1 MQLSFL
7 FLKLKFTYTI
17 YKTKGKIK
25 NRTEGQK
32 LRKIIKI
39 FFAFSLIFCSFV
51 FTSIYIMSDDVAE
64 SYKVNHGEELQMDTL
79 IPVTAV
85 YNGVK
90 MSQSVYARQ
99 VGESFEV
106 DLKIFGVIPFS
117 TVNVQIVDDMYVAVL
132 GNPFGMKIYTD
143 GVLVIEST
151 DIITDSGKTNPALA
165 AGIKVGDYIKGVN
178 GQTVTCNE
186 DLLQMVTKSDGKA
199 MSFEV
204 VRDGE
209 SFLYEVIPV
218 IDKESGVYRIGIW
231 VRDSSAGI
239 GTLTFYSPSNDVVC
253 GLGHGIC
260 DSDTETLLSVEE
272 GELVEA
278 SIVGVVKGSA
288 GNPGSLKGKFTYG
301 SIADISLNS
310 EQGVYGIA
318 KQEISSTNLTEIA
331 LKQEV
336 YDGEAQILCTVDG
349 DTPKLYSC
357 EIKRTG
363 SSNSKTQNLIVT
375 VTDKE
380 LINATGGIVQGMS
393 GSPILQD
400 GKLVGALTHV
410 LVSDSLTGYG
420 IYAENMLEVAQSV
433 SNNVGQGLAPAEEQL
448 KDAS

>member
-1 MQLSFL
+1 M
-7 FLKLKFTYTI
+7 KKF
-17 YKTKGKIK
+17 
-25 NRTEGQK
+25 
-32 LRKIIKI
+32 IKI
-39 FFAFSLIFCSFV
+39 LFAILLVFCSYV
-51 FTSIYIMSDDVAE
+51 FTSIYIMSGDVAQ
-64 SYKVNHGEELQMDTL
+64 SYKVNRGEELQMDTFM
-79 IPVTAV
+79 PVTAV

-90 MSQSVYARQ
+90 MSQGVYTRQ
-99 VGESFEV
+99 VGDSFEV

-117 TVNVQIVDDMYVAVL
+117 TVNVEIVDDMYVQVL

-143 GVLVIEST
+143 GVLVIESA
-151 DIITDSGKTNPALA
+151 DIVTESGKANPAA
-165 AGIKVGDYIKGVN
+165 SAGIKVGDYIKSVN

-186 DLLQMVTKSDGKA
+186 DLLQMVTESGGRA

-204 VRDGE
+204 MREGK
-209 SFLYEVIPV
+209 SFFCKVKPV
-218 IDKESGVYRIGIW
+218 IDKESGLYRIGIW

-260 DSDTETLLSVEE
+260 DADTEILLEVEQ

-278 SIVGVVKGSA
+278 DIVEVEKGSA
-288 GNPGSLKGKFTYG
+288 GNPGALKGKLTYD
-301 SIADISLNS
+301 SIADVSLNC
-310 EQGVYGIA
+310 EAGVYGIA
-318 KQEISSTNLTEIA
+318 KQAINATNLTEVA

-336 YDGEAQILCTVDG
+336 YDGKAQILCTVNG

-357 EIKRTG
+357 EIKNTG
-363 SSNSKTQNLIVT
+363 NKTAKTQNLIVT

-420 IYAENMLEVAQSV
+420 IYAENMLETAESVAK
-433 SNNVGQGLAPAEEQL
+433 EQL
-448 KDAS
+448 KQAS